1 MSGIRPYSDSPGGFR
16 VKCLIVDETSMIL
29 FPHFLALA
37 SLVEASGEIM
47 LAGDNRQLS
56 PIVSHDWEREDRP
69 PVVLYQPYYSAYS
82 APFYNYSYQPYNGG
96 YSTRYYNQPY
106 YSNYAM
112 PYYTNYEAP
121 YGVPFYGGY

>member
-1 MSGIRPYSDSPGGFR
+1 MSGIRPYSDSPGGFL

-69 PVVLYQPYYSAYS
+69 PVVLYQPYYSAYDAIRNLKS
-82 APFYNYSYQPYNGG
+82 IGGLQPIT
-96 YSTRYYNQPY
+96 SVAT
-106 YSNYAM
+106 ALL
-112 PYYTNYEAP
+112 EALNA
-121 YGVPFYGGY
+121 